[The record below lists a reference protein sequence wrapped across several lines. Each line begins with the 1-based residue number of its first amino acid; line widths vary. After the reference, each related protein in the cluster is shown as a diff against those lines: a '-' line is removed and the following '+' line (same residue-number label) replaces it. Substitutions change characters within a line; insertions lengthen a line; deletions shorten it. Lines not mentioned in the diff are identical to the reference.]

1 MCTVDTGVL
10 GQVWVFPDKPTP
22 FVDFNTKHKCKNF
35 DAIRQ
40 WAEDNQLPEQ
50 PPPNFIQ
57 QAPKKGEKVYKEI
70 P

>member
-10 GQVWVFPDKPTP
+10 GQVWWNTSAPKP
-22 FVDFNTKHKCKNF
+22 FVDFNTVHQCKNF

-40 WAEDNQLPEQ
+40 FAEKRQLPEHM
-50 PPPNFIQ
+50 
-57 QAPKKGEKVYKEI
+57 ADDSLEKPSGRVWAEI